1 MVEFTPTDSDLVFR
15 RKERFI
21 LAGVFVLDGLLF
33 AGIVAYVFSQ
43 KPQEALLVA
52 GVLAFALGFLGLIA
66 AWLWTFEVRFTPYE
80 FVMRSMFGAKVVQ
93 YSNISRLQRQQIPG
107 KVPAQYQLRVETQ
120 DGLNW
125 TVPDISEQGTSV
137 LAELRSR
144 CRGAEIIDEQAPAIN
159 VHNPSDE

>member
-43 KPQEALLVA
+43 KPQEAWIAA
-52 GVLAFALGFLGLIA
+52 GVLTLALASLGLVA

-93 YSNISRLQRQQIPG
+93 YSNISRLHRQRVPG
-107 KVPAQYQLRVETQ
+107 KVPAQYQLRLETQ
-120 DGLNW
+120 DGFKW

-144 CRGAEIIDEQAPAIN
+144 CRGAEIIDEQAPTIN
-159 VHNPSDE
+159 VHNSPDE